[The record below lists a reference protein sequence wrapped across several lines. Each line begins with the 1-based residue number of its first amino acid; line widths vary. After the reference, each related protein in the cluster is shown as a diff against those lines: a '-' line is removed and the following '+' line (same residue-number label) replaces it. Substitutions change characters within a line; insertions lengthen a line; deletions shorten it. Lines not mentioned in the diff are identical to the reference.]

1 MAPAL
6 PGFGKREPQQ
16 WRPRISGTP
25 SFNGIRDAQMHNHPS
40 QQDSSVSDE
49 AVWNDFVQ
57 GMLGELADPM
67 TYEQAAKDAI
77 ADHRTERQFEMMG
90 GMNERL

>member
-1 MAPAL
+1 MSDDDAAFIEFMKGAL
-6 PGFGKREPQQ
+6 GHL
-16 WRPRISGTP
+16 S
-25 SFNGIRDAQMHNHPS
+25 
-40 QQDSSVSDE
+40 
-49 AVWNDFVQ
+49 
-57 GMLGELADPM
+57 DPM